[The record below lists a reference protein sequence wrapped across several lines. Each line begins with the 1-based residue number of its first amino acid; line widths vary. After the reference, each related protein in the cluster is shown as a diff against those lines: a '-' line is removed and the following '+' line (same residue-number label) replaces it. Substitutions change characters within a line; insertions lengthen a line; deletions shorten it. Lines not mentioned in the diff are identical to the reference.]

1 MCSAEENFFCLNFFL
16 DEMSVKLM
24 QETDLVEL
32 VMGIFAV
39 SYRNCWIEQEQPLK
53 PAELEQDTVGTD

>member
-1 MCSAEENFFCLNFFL
+1 
-16 DEMSVKLM
+16 MSVKLV